1 MKIIDYTDNCFEEI
15 YNVVHNTIEKI
26 YPKYYP
32 RKAVDFF
39 HKHHS
44 KENML
49 EKLPNEFTK
58 IILENGIIIGTG
70 SVKDNEIGRFFI
82 LSDYQNKGY
91 GKILLKEL
99 ENKIIENKYEEITLA
114 SSLGAVFFYKSC
126 GYKYYDY
133 RIIPV
138 EEGENL
144 CYLEMI
150 KEINKNNKVR
160 AHFA

>member
-1 MKIIDYTDNCFEEI
+1 MEILEYKENYFEEI
-15 YNVVHNTIEKI
+15 FDVVHDTIEKI

-32 RKAVDFF
+32 KKAVDFF

-44 KENML
+44 KENMF
-49 EKLPNEFTK
+49 EKLSNEFT
-58 IILENGIIIGTG
+58 IIITEDKKIIGTG

-82 LSDYQNKGY
+82 LPNFQNKGY
-91 GKILLKEL
+91 GKILLNEL
-99 ENKIIENKYEEITLA
+99 ENNIIQNKYRAITLA

-133 RIIPV
+133 KIIPV
-138 EEGENL
+138 EDNENL

-150 KEINKNNKVR
+150 KEI
-160 AHFA
+160 